1 MKEKIKG
8 IAVFIVIL
16 FILSAM
22 VSAIVEGLSSVG
34 QDEPQQQEEVVQAEE
49 PTKDEDDLIT
59 NYMGITRQ
67 ISNEFIANYDMSWS
81 EDDWDFAEL
90 GGGKVAVNTKYTFDN
105 SSLKE
110 PVWCIFTYRE
120 EPDGIRFDAHYFSVG
135 GRVFYNDGTVDH
147 ILNGGGEG

>member
-8 IAVFIVIL
+8 IAGFIVIL

-81 EDDWDFAEL
+81 EDDWDFADL
-90 GGGKVAVNTKYTFDN
+90 GEGKVAVNTKYTFDN

-120 EPDGIRFDAHYFSVG
+120 ESDGIRFDAHYFSVG
-135 GRVFYNDGTVDH
+135 DKVFYNDGTVDS
-147 ILNGGGEG
+147 ILNGGGE

>member
-8 IAVFIVIL
+8 IAGFIVIL

-34 QDEPQQQEEVVQAEE
+34 QDDPQQQEEVVQAED

-59 NYMGITRQ
+59 NYMGTTRQ

-90 GGGKVAVNTKYTFDN
+90 GEGKVAVNTKYTFDN
-105 SSLKE
+105 SSLKD

-135 GRVFYNDGTVDH
+135 DKVFYNDGTVDS
-147 ILNGGGEG
+147 ILNGGGE

>member
-8 IAVFIVIL
+8 IAGFIVIL
-16 FILSAM
+16 FILFAM

-34 QDEPQQQEEVVQAEE
+34 QDDPQQQEEVVQAEE

-81 EDDWDFAEL
+81 EDDWDFVEL
-90 GGGKVAVNTKYTFDN
+90 GEGKVAVNTKYTFDN

-135 GRVFYNDGTVDH
+135 DRVFYNDGTVDS
-147 ILNGGGEG
+147 ILNGGGE

>member
-8 IAVFIVIL
+8 IAGFIVIL

-34 QDEPQQQEEVVQAEE
+34 QDDPQQQEEVVQAEE

-67 ISNEFIANYDMSWS
+67 ISNGFIANYDMSWS

-90 GGGKVAVNTKYTFDN
+90 GEGKVAVNTKYTFDN
-105 SSLKE
+105 SSLKD

-135 GRVFYNDGTVDH
+135 DKVFYNDGTVDS
-147 ILNGGGEG
+147 ILNGGGE

>member
-1 MKEKIKG
+1 MKEKIKV
-8 IAVFIVIL
+8 IAGFIVIL

-22 VSAIVEGLSSVG
+22 VSAIVDGLSSVE

-90 GGGKVAVNTKYTFDN
+90 GEGKVAVNTKYTFDN

-135 GRVFYNDGTVDH
+135 DKVFYNDGTVDS
-147 ILNGGGEG
+147 ILNGGGE

>member
-8 IAVFIVIL
+8 IAGFIVIL

-22 VSAIVEGLSSVG
+22 VSAIVEGLSSVE

-90 GGGKVAVNTKYTFDN
+90 GEGKVAVNTKYTFDN
-105 SSLKE
+105 SSLKD

-135 GRVFYNDGTVDH
+135 DKVFYNDGTIDALV
-147 ILNGGGEG
+147 GGAQ

>member
-1 MKEKIKG
+1 MKKTLKG
-8 IAVFIVIL
+8 IAGFIVIL

-22 VSAIVEGLSSVG
+22 VSAIVDGLSSVE
-34 QDEPQQQEEVVQAEE
+34 QDESQQEEVVQAEE

-67 ISNEFIANYDMSWS
+67 ISNEFIANYDISWS

-90 GGGKVAVNTKYTFDN
+90 GEGKVAVNTKYTFDN

-135 GRVFYNDGTVDH
+135 DRVFYNDGTVDS
-147 ILNGGGEG
+147 ILNEGGEG

>member
-1 MKEKIKG
+1 MKKTLKG
-8 IAVFIVIL
+8 IAGFIVIL

-22 VSAIVEGLSSVG
+22 VSAIVDGLSPVE

-90 GGGKVAVNTKYTFDN
+90 GEGKVAVNTKYTFDN
-105 SSLKE
+105 SSLKD

-135 GRVFYNDGTVDH
+135 ERVFYNDGTIDALV
-147 ILNGGGEG
+147 GGAQ

>member
-8 IAVFIVIL
+8 IAGFIVIL

-22 VSAIVEGLSSVG
+22 VSAIVDGLSSVE

-90 GGGKVAVNTKYTFDN
+90 GEGKVAVNTKYTFDN
-105 SSLKE
+105 SSLKD

-135 GRVFYNDGTVDH
+135 DKVFYNDGTVDS

>member
-8 IAVFIVIL
+8 IAGFIVIL

-34 QDEPQQQEEVVQAEE
+34 QDDPQQQEEVVQAEE
-49 PTKDEDDLIT
+49 PTKDENDLIT

-90 GGGKVAVNTKYTFDN
+90 GEGKVAVNTKYTFDN

-135 GRVFYNDGTVDH
+135 DRVFYNDGTVDS
-147 ILNGGGEG
+147 ILNGGGE

>member
-8 IAVFIVIL
+8 IAGFIVIL

-22 VSAIVEGLSSVG
+22 VSAIVGGLSSVG
-34 QDEPQQQEEVVQAEE
+34 PDDPQQQEEVVQAEE

-90 GGGKVAVNTKYTFDN
+90 GEGKVAVNTKYTFDN
-105 SSLKE
+105 SSLKD

-135 GRVFYNDGTVDH
+135 DKVFYNDGTVDS
-147 ILNGGGEG
+147 ILNGGGE

>member
-1 MKEKIKG
+1 MKKTLKG
-8 IAVFIVIL
+8 IAGFIVIL

-22 VSAIVEGLSSVG
+22 VSAIVEGLSSVE

-90 GGGKVAVNTKYTFDN
+90 GEGKVAVNTKYTFDN
-105 SSLKE
+105 PSLKE

-135 GRVFYNDGTVDH
+135 DKVFYNDGTVDS
-147 ILNGGGEG
+147 ILNGGGE